1 MLSKNSSQR
10 KIDVTSE
17 ISFICESMCVS
28 ILISAKG
35 KTKSKTKQKNDPW
48 FMLLYLNISFSLAP
62 LLCLHYLLGAD
73 CLSAVF
79 FYGIYFLFLWASR
92 FMSRISPFNTHLF
105 LFVFLDTLFS
115 FHTICTDRPVF
126 LSSNDFYMSTYH
138 FRRRLLLYNWNYE
151 LTLICSRSWFSFF
164 ILSFAL
170 SPSWQ
175 TGWMVSWPKVKC
187 MIDIPTAKEM
197 IFFVFLKRDNKIML
211 DDERKSSHRLTN
223 VSWIVIIIIITVYNT
238 QRSNGG

>member
-79 FYGIYFLFLWASR
+79 FTVY
-92 FMSRISPFNTHLF
+92 T
-105 LFVFLDTLFS
+105 
-115 FHTICTDRPVF
+115 
-126 LSSNDFYMSTYH
+126 
-138 FRRRLLLYNWNYE
+138 
-151 LTLICSRSWFSFF
+151 FSFF
-164 ILSFAL
+164 ERLDSWHAYRLLTRIFFFSFFLTLCSLSTQSAL
-170 SPSWQ
+170 
-175 TGWMVSWPKVKC
+175 TGQFSFRP
-187 MIDIPTAKEM
+187 M
-197 IFFVFLKRDNKIML
+197 IFTWALTIFDADYCCITEIMNW
-211 DDERKSSHRLTN
+211 H
-223 VSWIVIIIIITVYNT
+223 
-238 QRSNGG
+238 